1 MSRRSLVRSILLL
14 IALPLALVLAG
25 AGVVMW
31 RTWSE
36 LQVAEHARSLAAI
49 DRHLMAAQDLQRGQG
64 GTELTTLQT
73 QDDPRAQL
81 AEVRSGMRASLDRAL
96 QSLRTAGLPAFTT
109 QADALQ
115 SLIDQQASLERL
127 VDDQALQPRAARNI
141 AAANPRIEAFRNT
154 SDKLG
159 EITDQAGNDL
169 RMVDPA
175 FAELEGVRGATWD
188 VRLVQGLQC
197 ATLRPAISTSR
208 ALTAAELRTLGGY
221 RRITDNAFASIA
233 TLLSR
238 PGASPALRTA
248 LEKAATDTRATNE
261 WVEGLLTRL
270 DGSGQPVMPAAEW
283 TQRCNSP
290 SPSIMGLAIAAL
302 DEAVALSD
310 RGLAAAG
317 WSFGAAC
324 LAALLALAFA
334 VLSTLFLVRRLAR
347 PVRMLGEAADRL
359 ATRDFET
366 PVQLPRHADELRG
379 LAQALES
386 LRASAAEAERLGR
399 ERQATQE
406 AEQGRARALADLCR
420 DFDAEVGGALGGL
433 DGAARQLHDTAGEM
447 RSLAGR
453 SSTEAGV
460 VADAAADATSS
471 VATVAAATEEL
482 TASIREI
489 TGRVQA
495 AALETQ
501 EVTQRAEQT
510 DGTVQTLSRS
520 ARGIGD
526 VVQLIRRIAE
536 QTNLLALNATIE
548 AARAGD
554 AGKGFAVV
562 AGEVKALASQTAK
575 ATEDITVLV
584 REIQGAT
591 DETVQAVRGIA
602 TAIDTING
610 STSGIAAAVEQQSA
624 ATEEI
629 ARSIQLAAHGVEQ
642 VTVTIG
648 TVAQASQ
655 SAGGAAD
662 QVFGQVEDVTAV
674 SQRVRGQVEG
684 FLSAVRAA

>member
-14 IALPLALVLAG
+14 IAFPLALVLAG
-25 AGVVMW
+25 AGVAMW
-31 RTWSE
+31 RTWSD
-36 LQVAEHARSLAAI
+36 LQVAEHARSLAVI
-49 DRHLMAAQDLQRGQG
+49 DRHLMASQDLQRSQG
-64 GTELTTLQT
+64 GTEVTALQT
-73 QDDPRAQL
+73 QDDPRPQL
-81 AEVRSGMRASLDRAL
+81 AEARSGMRASLDRAL
-96 QSLRTAGLPAFTT
+96 QSLRRSGLPAFTE

-115 SLIDQQASLERL
+115 SLIERQDSLARL
-127 VDDQALQPRAARNI
+127 VDDQAVQPRASRDI
-141 AAANPRIEAFRNT
+141 AATGPRVDAFRNT

-159 EITDQAGNDL
+159 AITDQAGNEL
-169 RMVDPA
+169 RMVDPV
-175 FAELEGVRGATWD
+175 FAELEDVRGATWD

-197 ATLRPAISTSR
+197 AMLRPAISTSR
-208 ALTAAELRTLGGY
+208 ALTPAELRTLGGY
-221 RRITDNAFASIA
+221 RSITSNSLASIN

-248 LEKAATDTRATNE
+248 LNKAAADTNGTNE

-270 DGSGQPVMPAAEW
+270 DGSGRPVVPAAEW

-290 SPSIMGLAIAAL
+290 APAIMALALGAL

-310 RGLAAAG
+310 RGVVAAR

-324 LAALLALAFA
+324 LAALLALGFA
-334 VLSTLFLVRRLAR
+334 VLATLFLLRRLAR

-359 ATRDFET
+359 ATRDFTT
-366 PVQLPRHADELRG
+366 PVTQPRHADELRG
-379 LAQALES
+379 MAQALEG
-386 LRASAAEAERLGR
+386 LRASAAEAERLGE
-399 ERQATQE
+399 ERRASEE
-406 AEQGRARALADLCR
+406 AEQQRARALAALCR
-420 DFDAEVGGALGGL
+420 DFDAEVSGALGGL

-460 VADAAADATSS
+460 VADAAANATSS

-501 EVTQRAEQT
+501 EVTERAERT
-510 DGTVQTLSRS
+510 DGMVQTLSRS

-562 AGEVKALASQTAK
+562 AGEVKTLASQTAK

-591 DETVQAVRGIA
+591 DEAVQAVRGIA
-602 TAIDTING
+602 SAIDTING

-655 SAGGAAD
+655 SAGGAAE
-662 QVFGQVEDVTAV
+662 QVFGQVEDVAAV

-684 FLSAVRAA
+684 FLSAVRTA